1 MAEYLSALHYI
12 VGFFRE
18 PPTIRRQ
25 LKIAIRGL
33 LPAYRRYMADKDI
46 RSFVELEEFGRE
58 WERLVEMDHQYHPPP
73 VRMRLRMALPKK
85 KSSKVASVQAI
96 TVESSESD
104 EIPVRPS
111 QPQRGKRNGNK
122 KNKSKKKN
130 KKQSEESSRKDSAE
144 TSQHN
149 LEVPRME
156 SVFAVQGQVG
166 QNSQDVRAPAQ
177 SSDLGSREQNQASGG
192 AIPRP
197 KNASTNSGNA
207 SGHRFRRIKVLV
219 ISVSQRII

>member
-58 WERLVEMDHQYHPPP
+58 WERLVEMAHQYHPPP
-73 VRMRLRMALPKK
+73 VRMHLRMALPKK
-85 KSSKVASVQAI
+85 RKSSKVASVQAL

-104 EIPVRPS
+104 EIPMTPS
-111 QPQRGKRNGNK
+111 QPQKGKKSGNK
-122 KNKSKKKN
+122 KNKAKKKN
-130 KKQSEESSRKDSAE
+130 KKQSEENLRKDLVES
-144 TSQHN
+144 SQQN
-149 LEVPRME
+149 SEVPRVE
-156 SVFAVQGQVG
+156 SVFAVQGQVD
-166 QNSQDVRAPAQ
+166 QNSQETRALVQ
-177 SSDLGSREQNQASGG
+177 SSDLGSRAQNQASGG
-192 AIPRP
+192 AIP
-197 KNASTNSGNA
+197 
-207 SGHRFRRIKVLV
+207 
-219 ISVSQRII
+219 